1 MAAIAP
7 PTFRHPPEAAV
18 RRLLAEAKLPSE
30 DLNATH
36 LPHFFGCG
44 AAQAP
49 QGVVGV
55 EIHGEDALLRS
66 LVVEP
71 ATRGRGCAKALVARA
86 ERHARE
92 SGARRIFLLTTTAA
106 DFFSR
111 LGYKT
116 IGRED
121 APESIRS
128 TSEFSALCPVSSVLM
143 MKELGWNR

>member
-1 MAAIAP
+1 MPSAP
-7 PTFRHPPEAAV
+7 PIFRHPPEAAV

-36 LPHFFGCG
+36 FPHFFGCG
-44 AAQAP
+44 EMQAP

-66 LVVEP
+66 LVVDP

-86 ERHARE
+86 ERHAQE

-106 DFFSR
+106 EFFSH
-111 LGYKT
+111 LGYNR
-116 IGRED
+116 IERD
-121 APESIRS
+121 AAPQGIRA
-128 TSEFSALCPVSSVLM
+128 TSQFSALCPTSSVLM
-143 MKELGWNR
+143 MKELEWSR